1 MAIVLPTPLL
11 KAPFLL
17 YGALNTYRAMT
28 PPTRPAAQ
36 DEKKQASVPD
46 FLGGMSSLQRNAI
59 RTVKVCYY
67 YQSLSHITREKSP
80 VDEPPKLIFCA
91 LAVAEATILLAQ
103 QLPPHSFLPRVVSE
117 LLQVPGLDCLSLRPT
132 ATSVVGS
139 LFAIVGGQIRVQCF
153 QTLGRLFT
161 FELAIREGHK
171 LVTTGPYGVVRHPSY
186 TGGIMVVIGNLMLL
200 YGGGS
205 FFVESGL
212 LGSVWGK
219 ALAALVTLEM
229 CWLSGLQVYRTVS
242 EDTFLR
248 KQFGEQWDEWAQQ
261 TPYRL
266 IPWLY

>member
-1 MAIVLPTPLL
+1 MAIMLPTPLL
-11 KAPFLL
+11 KASFLL

-36 DEKKQASVPD
+36 DEKKQAFVPD

-59 RTVKVCYY
+59 GTV
-67 YQSLSHITREKSP
+67 
-80 VDEPPKLIFCA
+80 KLIFCA
-91 LAVAEATILLAQ
+91 LAVAEATVLLAQ
-103 QLPPHSFLPRVVSE
+103 QLPPHSFLPSVVSE
-117 LLQVPGLDCLSLRPT
+117 LLQVPGLDRLSLRLT
-132 ATSVVGS
+132 ATSLVGS
-139 LFAIVGGQIRVQCF
+139 LFAIIGGQIRVQCF
-153 QTLGRLFT
+153 RTLGRLFT

-200 YGGGS
+200 YGTGS

-242 EDTFLR
+242 EDTFLS